1 MKTDNPTAAT
11 AEQGRQEHHRLD
23 LLIGRSLLDALG
35 PGRPACRTQV
45 RRLWEGHYRVN
56 LLTGAD
62 PASTRIVGSYFLV
75 VDGDGNILTS
85 TPRITGATGPGPLP
99 ITS

>member
-1 MKTDNPTAAT
+1 MKTDNPTTVA
-11 AEQGRQEHHRLD
+11 AEQDRDEHQRLD
-23 LLIGRSLLDALG
+23 RLIGRSLLDALG
-35 PGRPACRTQV
+35 PGRPACRAQV
-45 RRLWEGHYRVN
+45 RRVWDRHYRVN

-85 TPRITGATGPGPLP
+85 TPRIHRCD
-99 ITS
+99 